1 MPFFHPK
8 LLVIAGLAWAAVA
21 TTVQA
26 ADRCTDGRRQ
36 SPIAIEHTTPRALPA
51 LEFDYHPAR
60 PVLAHDGHTLRVRV
74 ARGSALVVGGERYA
88 LQQVHFHTPGGD
100 RVGGETFP
108 LSAHLLHRGPKGQLL
123 AVALMFRLGQPHP
136 LLERLFSRIPASGA
150 SVAGEGVPPVNPA
163 DLLPAQRGYYR
174 YVGSET
180 APPCTEG
187 VDWIILRQPVEV
199 SAAQLALWKSRF
211 ADNMRAAQPQNG
223 RPVLES
229 LP

>member
-1 MPFFHPK
+1 MLFA
-8 LLVIAGLAWAAVA
+8 VLAWAAAHGVA
-21 TTVQA
+21 LA

-51 LEFDYHPAR
+51 LGFDYHPSQ

-74 ARGSALVVGGERYA
+74 AKGSALVVGGERYA

-108 LSAHLLHRGPKGQLL
+108 LSAHLLHKGPKGQLL

-136 LLERLFSRIPASGA
+136 LLDRLFNLIPAPGA
-150 SVAGEGVPPVNPA
+150 SVAGEGVPQVNPA

-180 APPCTEG
+180 ASPCTEG
-187 VDWIILRQPVEV
+187 VDWIVLRQPVEV
-199 SAAQLALWKSRF
+199 SAAQLALWKGRF

>member
-1 MPFFHPK
+1 MF
-8 LLVIAGLAWAAVA
+8 LLLAALIGVAGHGESL
-21 TTVQA
+21 A
-26 ADRCTDGRRQ
+26 ADRCASGLRQ

-51 LEFDYHPAR
+51 LGFDYHPSQ

-74 ARGSALVVGGERYA
+74 AKGSALVVGGERYA

-108 LSAHLLHRGPKGQLL
+108 MSAHLLHRGPKGQLL

-136 LLERLFSRIPASGA
+136 LLERLFSHIPAPGA
-150 SVAGEGVPPVNPA
+150 SVSGEGVPQVNPA
-163 DLLPAQRGYYR
+163 DLLPTQRGHYR

-187 VDWIILRQPVEV
+187 VDWIVLRQPVEL

-223 RPVLES
+223 RTVLES
-229 LP
+229 AP

>member
-1 MPFFHPK
+1 MPFFRPK

-21 TTVQA
+21 TPVQA

-51 LEFDYHPAR
+51 LEFDYHPVR

>member
-1 MPFFHPK
+1 
-8 LLVIAGLAWAAVA
+8 
-21 TTVQA
+21 A

-51 LEFDYHPAR
+51 LGFDYHPSQ

-74 ARGSALVVGGERYA
+74 AKGSALVVGGERYA

-108 LSAHLLHRGPKGQLL
+108 LSAHLLHKGPKGQLL

-136 LLERLFSRIPASGA
+136 LLDRLFNLIPAPGV
-150 SVAGEGVPPVNPA
+150 SVAGEGVPQVNPA

-187 VDWIILRQPVEV
+187 VDWIVLRQPVEV
-199 SAAQLALWKSRF
+199 SAAQLALWKGRF